1 MLRNTKSIGIKMDT
15 PLDVLTS
22 HVCTIC
28 FSNETHTLKC
38 ADNFCTTRVCEDCF
52 KVYLGHCLS
61 EKSLVKCL
69 NQYCKSYIVSNS
81 FKPYNDYF
89 ELYKKV
95 LVTAFMHSQGPE
107 VKDKMI
113 TTKMISDLRSERRK
127 FLKQFPKAIELVVNV
142 ALSKKLNTIDKQN
155 KLVISS
161 LVTSSNKLCMTS
173 HCNGKL
179 NDKFICMK
187 CSTKFCDKC
196 EKVYKESHKCNEADV
211 ESLKFINTIMKCP
224 NCGISIEKSEGCNGM
239 TCASCKTTFDYGTG
253 AASGHGSTNVIV
265 GPQKTR
271 FKFDFKQNYEPN
283 ITKKLFIIESKEP
296 KEPSI
301 TILNNTIKKLLIL
314 QEEGKLEEIDKVGY
328 DIIKSFEKYI
338 KSKLDYITF
347 ISVTVDITEQHMA
360 DVLTEDYLDE
370 IIAKLG

>member
-142 ALSKKLNTIDKQN
+142 GMQTG
-155 KLVISS
+155 SS
-161 LVTSSNKLCMTS
+161 FLCRIFT
-173 HCNGKL
+173 
-179 NDKFICMK
+179 
-187 CSTKFCDKC
+187 
-196 EKVYKESHKCNEADV
+196 DV
-211 ESLKFINTIMKCP
+211 EVVKFINVILVWL
-224 NCGISIEKSEGCNGM
+224 GCRSKEQVI
-239 TCASCKTTFDYGTG
+239 CFFIYILI
-253 AASGHGSTNVIV
+253 ASGEHNT
-265 GPQKTR
+265 
-271 FKFDFKQNYEPN
+271 KFLVF
-283 ITKKLFIIESKEP
+283 
-296 KEPSI
+296 
-301 TILNNTIKKLLIL
+301 
-314 QEEGKLEEIDKVGY
+314 
-328 DIIKSFEKYI
+328 
-338 KSKLDYITF
+338 
-347 ISVTVDITEQHMA
+347 
-360 DVLTEDYLDE
+360 
-370 IIAKLG
+370 